1 MGFGGEKVDPKEKIE
16 VRIFKI
22 NCKDGKLSCG
32 ELLFIFYNVILGRPT
47 LHELGAAP
55 STYYQVMKFP
65 TPQKIEAIRTEHK
78 AFRSVT

>member
-1 MGFGGEKVDPKEKIE
+1 MDPEEKIE
-16 VRIFKI
+16 VRTSNFWRIFKI

-65 TPQKIEAIRTEHK
+65 TPQKIEAIRTEQK